1 MAELTKKVIKLKNI
15 YKKIGLLLFGISC
28 GIIIAVGLLQI
39 WKLFKFRKLSNKEIT
54 KITKTWDNNPQSIFK
69 YDQDISYMLKPN
81 FTGPRYKN
89 TNYIH
94 HTNSQ
99 SLLGSEEVTTNPNIK
114 KILFLGDSVTYGENL
129 DYKQTFVPLLQKQA
143 GKQFQFSNGSCPAW
157 STKQEITFYEKY
169 LSDID
174 WNAIVLV
181 FFPNDLVN
189 YQLINRKSD
198 NDVSIDNISSKD
210 YFTYRPQLMYLKQ
223 KFSQNSKSKLLSKE
237 MDYILMAWVD
247 SAFNKYLSQTLL
259 PFVKKYRDTPLI
271 IIAVP
276 SHLQIYMRTTLNTP
290 QNIAYFPQNKLKNFC
305 EEQNIP
311 FIDCANSLENILL
324 KSTNLYIDPQHLSVI
339 GHQLTADYLW
349 LKLKKYIK
357 ND

>member
-1 MAELTKKVIKLKNI
+1 MKNI
-15 YKKIGLLLFGISC
+15 HKKIGLIFFGICC
-28 GIIIAVGLLQI
+28 GLIIAISLLQS
-39 WKLFKFRKLSNKEIT
+39 WKLFKFRKLSNKELTKVIT
-54 KITKTWDNNPQSIFK
+54 AWDNNPQSIFK
-69 YDQDISYMLKPN
+69 YDSDISYMLKPN
-81 FTGPRYKN
+81 IIGPRYKN

-94 HTNSQ
+94 RTNSR
-99 SLLGSEEVTTNPNIK
+99 SLLGAEEITTNPDTK

-157 STKQEITFYEKY
+157 STKQEIKFYEKY
-169 LSDID
+169 LSDIKWD
-174 WNAIVLV
+174 AIVLV

-210 YFTYRPQLMYLKQ
+210 YFTYAPQLMYLKQ
-223 KFSQNSKSKLLSKE
+223 KFSQNSKTKILSEE

-259 PFVKKYRDTPLI
+259 PFVKKYRDIPLI
-271 IIAVP
+271 IVAVP
-276 SHLQIYMRTTLNTP
+276 SYLQIYMRTTLDTP
-290 QNIAYFPQNKLKNFC
+290 QNIAYFPQNKLKTFC
-305 EEQNIP
+305 EEQNVP
-311 FIDCANSLENILL
+311 FIDCAKSLENILI
-324 KSTNLYIDPQHLSVI
+324 KSTKLYIDSQHLSVT
-339 GHQLTADYLW
+339 GHKVTAYYLW
-349 LKLKKYIK
+349 PNLKKHIE